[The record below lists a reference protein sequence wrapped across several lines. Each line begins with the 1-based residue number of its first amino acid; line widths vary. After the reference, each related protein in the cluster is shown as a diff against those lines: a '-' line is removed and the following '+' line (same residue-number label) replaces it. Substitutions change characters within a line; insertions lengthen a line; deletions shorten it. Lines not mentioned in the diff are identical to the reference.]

1 VPPFWWNQHKNQ
13 IIEQTLEKNQ
23 NWNHDKEK
31 LPITSSILAGSKQAS
46 ILKL

>member
-23 NWNHDKEK
+23 NWNHDKK
-31 LPITSSILAGSKQAS
+31 NSLSQVQIWQAVS
-46 ILKL
+46 ELQF